1 MTEAITTPETPAVQQ
16 TETPSTPAPVAERP
30 SWLPEKFQS
39 PEAMAEAYKALE
51 SKMGQSAP
59 QTPTPQT
66 PPPMDPP
73 TDSKVA
79 ENVVKESGL
88 DYSAF
93 SEEYQTGG
101 KLSDQSYEKL
111 AQAGIPREMVDAY
124 IQGQEAVADNIR
136 HEVFSSVGGE
146 EKFQQMSQWAAVNMS
161 KAELEAFNTTVETG
175 SVEQIKLAV
184 RALHNSYTA
193 ANGSAPNYVNMGAN
207 TQASSDVFRSTAE
220 LVEAMSNPKYATD
233 EAYRRDVEQ
242 KLSRSNI

>member
-1 MTEAITTPETPAVQQ
+1 MTEQTPTTETPAVQP
-16 TETPSTPAPVAERP
+16 TENTPVAERP
-30 SWLPEKFQS
+30 SWLPEKFQT

-51 SKMGQSAP
+51 SKLGQQQPQTPEANNQAP
-59 QTPTPQT
+59 QT
-66 PPPMDPP
+66 PPMDPP

-79 ENVVKESGL
+79 ETVVKESGL
-88 DYSAF
+88 DYGAF
-93 SEEYQTGG
+93 STEYSQSG

-111 AQAGIPREMVDAY
+111 AAAGIPREMVDAY

-146 EKFQQMSQWAAVNMS
+146 EKFQAMAQWAATNMS
-161 KAELEAFNTTVETG
+161 KAELDAFNTTVETG

-220 LVEAMSNPKYATD
+220 LIEAMSNPKYATD

-242 KLSRSNI
+242 KLARSNI